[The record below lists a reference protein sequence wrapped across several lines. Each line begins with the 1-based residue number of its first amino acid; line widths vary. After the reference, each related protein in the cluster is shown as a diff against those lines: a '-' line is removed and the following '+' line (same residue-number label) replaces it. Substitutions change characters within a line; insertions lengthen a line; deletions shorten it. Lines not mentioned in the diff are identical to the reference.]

1 MEYDRSGRKI
11 CSAVNRKQ
19 KGKRKV
25 DIAERINRLRKLMQ
39 DMQIDYYYIT
49 TSDYHNS
56 EYVDE
61 YFKEREYLSGFTGS
75 NGNLLIGRESAGLW
89 TDGRYFIQAQRELEG
104 SGITLFRMGEE
115 GVPTVE
121 AYLDEHLKEGQTLAF
136 DGRCISIEMGEKL
149 EKLMEKKEGKI
160 CYELDLPNGIWKE
173 RPGRKAEKIFL
184 LPEKICGLSFEE
196 KLMLVR
202 NALTDQNCSNLV
214 LSKLD
219 DIMWLFNVRGGDI
232 ECNPVALSY
241 SIITPDECLLFLQE
255 KALTEEVINYLEKK
269 SVTLKDYDSF
279 EKVLKRI
286 SWQGKVLLD
295 KTNSNYTIHKLLE
308 NRVEVIFHTN
318 PTEKLKAGKNEVERE
333 QMRQV
338 YLKDSLVVCRFMRW
352 LKENVGK
359 IPMTELS
366 AGAYM
371 DNLRRQTEGFL
382 DLSFP
387 TICAYKEN
395 AAMMHYQAS
404 EENHKEITAEGML
417 LIDSG
422 GQYLGG
428 TTDVTRTYCLGEV
441 TGEMKDHYTA
451 VVMGMLRLLN
461 AKFLYGCTGRNLDI
475 LARGSLWE
483 MGIDY
488 KCGTG
493 HGIGYMLNV
502 HEGPQNIRW
511 RFAEGSAEAVL
522 EEGMVLS
529 DEPGVYK
536 GGSHGIRIENIMVVK
551 KAEKNEDGQFMEFE
565 GLTWAPIDLE
575 LINKEMMEKKDI
587 DNLNRYH
594 RLVYEKLSPLMEE
607 EEKKWLEQ
615 VTRQI

>member
-1 MEYDRSGRKI
+1 M
-11 CSAVNRKQ
+11 
-19 KGKRKV
+19 